1 MIKKLPWAVAGV
13 AVLAAVLVLAM
24 ARTASAGHHPT
35 PRPGITGAAVLPAA
49 NFGQDERLVR
59 AYTAAR
65 AMPEVFDG
73 LYCYCECKEN
83 FGHKSLLICF
93 ESEHGASCDICL
105 TEAAMAAEMHANG
118 ASLDAIRQA
127 IDARFKS
134 GA

>member
-1 MIKKLPWAVAGV
+1 MTKRLPWMVAGV
-13 AVLAAVLVLAM
+13 AGLAAVVVLFT

-35 PRPGITGAAVLPAA
+35 PRPGITGAAVLPAS

-73 LYCYCECKEN
+73 LYCYCQCKEN
-83 FGHKSLLICF
+83 FGHKSLLTCF

-118 ASLDAIRQA
+118 ASLDAIRGA

-134 GA
+134 

>member
-1 MIKKLPWAVAGV
+1 
-13 AVLAAVLVLAM
+13 
-24 ARTASAGHHPT
+24 
-35 PRPGITGAAVLPAA
+35 
-49 NFGQDERLVR
+49 
-59 AYTAAR
+59 
-65 AMPEVFDG
+65 VFDG

-83 FGHKSLLICF
+83 FGHKSLLTCF